1 MISIPGWIGYRAL
14 APPKKAIDE
23 SEGMNDPMILAF
35 VSSKENSF
43 CGGNKAAMVA
53 ARKIVGSCWFVDVL
67 RLV

>member
-1 MISIPGWIGYRAL
+1 
-14 APPKKAIDE
+14 
-23 SEGMNDPMILAF
+23 MNDHMILASL
-35 VSSKENSF
+35 SSKENSF